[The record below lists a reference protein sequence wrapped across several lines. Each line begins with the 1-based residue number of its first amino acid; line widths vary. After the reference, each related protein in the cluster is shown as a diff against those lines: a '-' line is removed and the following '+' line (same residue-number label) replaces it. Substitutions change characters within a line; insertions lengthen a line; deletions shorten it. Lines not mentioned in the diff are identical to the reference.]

1 LENSSEPRAVAPL
14 VLDCPDEFQWSSGDN
29 RATCPR
35 RVDSYKLSGGP
46 TRVHTKLL
54 IDSIMRQT
62 TVLIAQLSAAAG
74 IRAPLA
80 HLADEVFLSLSKE
93 LEEQGVPKKIVA
105 DMFGLALRTY
115 QRRVQRLESSATDS
129 GVTLWQVVNDYL
141 QESGQLTRQQIFE
154 RFRHDDP
161 EALGAVL
168 SDLVQSGFASRT
180 GRATS
185 AVFVATPPE
194 ARRLLARQDK
204 EDTAVALVWLDIC
217 QHPGTLAEDVA
228 QRLGLEEDLT
238 EAIVKRLER
247 EGQLTSSALG
257 PLSAKQFVI
266 DVGSEIG
273 WEAAVFDHF
282 QAVAAAITAKLRRG
296 QARSDAADTIGGRT
310 VSFEVCTGHP
320 QEKEVLQLLAQ
331 MRKAT
336 DELWERVSATNE
348 QSPIDEDQMKRVVF
362 YFGQYV
368 TGEAEDE

>member
-1 LENSSEPRAVAPL
+1 
-14 VLDCPDEFQWSSGDN
+14 
-29 RATCPR
+29 
-35 RVDSYKLSGGP
+35 
-46 TRVHTKLL
+46 
-54 IDSIMRQT
+54 MRQT

-74 IRAPLA
+74 IRAPLS

-115 QRRVQRLESSATDS
+115 QRRVQRLEGSATDS
-129 GVTLWQVVNDYL
+129 NVTLWQAVNDFL
-141 QESGQLTRQQIFE
+141 QENGQLTRQQVFE

-168 SDLVQSGFASRT
+168 ADLVQSGFASRT

-204 EDTAVALVWLDIC
+204 EETAAALVWLDIC
-217 QHPGTLAEDVA
+217 QHPGTLLRDVA
-228 QRLGLEEDLT
+228 ERVGLDEELT
-238 EAIVKRLER
+238 GSIVQRLER
-247 EGQLTSSALG
+247 EGQLTSSVEG
-257 PLSAKQFVI
+257 PLSAKEFVI

-282 QAVAAAITAKLRRG
+282 QAVAAAISAKLRRG
-296 QARSDAADTIGGRT
+296 QARSDASDTIGGRT
-310 VSFEVCTGHP
+310 VSFEVAAGHP
-320 QEKEVLQLLAQ
+320 QEQEVLQLLSQ

-336 DELWERVSATNE
+336 DELWERVNATNKQHPLDEE
-348 QSPIDEDQMKRVVF
+348 QIKRVVF
-362 YFGQYV
+362 YFGQFV
-368 TGEAEDE
+368 KGEEDEE

>member
-1 LENSSEPRAVAPL
+1 M
-14 VLDCPDEFQWSSGDN
+14 
-29 RATCPR
+29 
-35 RVDSYKLSGGP
+35 
-46 TRVHTKLL
+46 HTKLL

-74 IRAPLA
+74 IRAPLS

-115 QRRVQRLESSATDS
+115 QRRVQRLEGSATDS
-129 GVTLWQVVNDYL
+129 TATLWQAVNDFL
-141 QESGQLTRQQIFE
+141 QENGQLTRQQVFE

-161 EALGAVL
+161 EAVGAVL

-204 EDTAVALVWLDIC
+204 EETAAALVWLDIC
-217 QHPGTLAEDVA
+217 QHPGTLLREVAERV
-228 QRLGLEEDLT
+228 GLDEELT
-238 EAIVKRLER
+238 GSIVQRLER
-247 EGQLTSSALG
+247 EGQLTSSAEG
-257 PLSAKQFVI
+257 PLSAKEFVI

-282 QAVAAAITAKLRRG
+282 QAVSAAISAKLRR
-296 QARSDAADTIGGRT
+296 QKARSDAADTTGGRT
-310 VSFEVCTGHP
+310 MSFEVCAGHP
-320 QEKEVLQLLAQ
+320 EEQEVLQLLSQ

-336 DELWERVSATNE
+336 DELWERVNATNKQHPLDEE
-348 QSPIDEDQMKRVVF
+348 QIKRVVF
-362 YFGQYV
+362 YFGQFV
-368 TGEAEDE
+368 KGEEDDE